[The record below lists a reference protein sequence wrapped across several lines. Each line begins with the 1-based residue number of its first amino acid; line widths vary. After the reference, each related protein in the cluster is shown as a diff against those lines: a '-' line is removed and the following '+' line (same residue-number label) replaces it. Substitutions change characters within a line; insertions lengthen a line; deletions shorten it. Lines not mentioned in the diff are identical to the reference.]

1 MAADDLTGGC
11 QCGAVRYRVPARPLR
26 TSVCYCR
33 MCQRASGGPFM
44 AFMRHAAADVAWS
57 GQPAIF
63 KSSSFVERGF
73 CAACGTPLSY
83 RWVEGPNIS
92 LTVNSLDDPEAVRPD
107 LRYSPEAEVS
117 WCRTLQGLPGKS
129 MDVTG
134 DARFVN
140 HQWTGSPA
148 RD

>member
-1 MAADDLTGGC
+1 MAEDDLTGGC
-11 QCGAVRYRVPARPLR
+11 QCGAVRYRVPAQPLR

-33 MCQRASGGPFM
+33 MCQRASGAPFM
-44 AFMRHAAADVAWS
+44 AFMRHVAADVAWS

-73 CAACGTPLSY
+73 CGACGTPLSY
-83 RWVEGPNIS
+83 RWVEGPNVS

-107 LRYSPEAEVS
+107 LRYSPETEVS
-117 WCRTLQGLPGKS
+117 WCRTLQGLPAKS
-129 MDVTG
+129 VDVTG
-134 DARFVN
+134 EARFVN
-140 HQWTGSPA
+140 HQRTVSPA